1 MNKPQQTAGHPGQ
14 DVRADSKRRR
24 RKLNPDRR

>member
-1 MNKPQQTAGHPGQ
+1 MNKPQTPGHPGQ
-14 DVRADSKRRR
+14 DTKMDSRKSR

>member
-1 MNKPQQTAGHPGQ
+1 MNKPQTTGHPGQ
-14 DVRADSKRRR
+14 DTRMDSKRTR